1 MGGMRCAYS
10 YWLAIYISNGCLG
23 PQYALQFI
31 LAMRSMVLHMCWFF
45 INRPPTVC
53 RYESSAGFHGRCAAS
68 RLCQRVE
75 DLKLY
80 MYLHVVETGDLYNSG

>member
-53 RYESSAGFHGRCAAS
+53 RYESSAGF
-68 RLCQRVE
+68 RVE